1 MAEPLPPKKARQGRR
16 GVPVLIVL
24 VAGLVLAMGA
34 WWIAEYYG
42 TAITPPAEEQVG
54 DPQQPSARP
63 LSPGESTG
71 SN

>member
-24 VAGLVLAMGA
+24 VVGLILAMGA
-34 WWIAEYYG
+34 WWVAEYYG
-42 TAITPPAEEQVG
+42 MAIEPPAQQQVG

-63 LSPGESTG
+63 LPPGASTG
-71 SN
+71 SD